1 MAFTRKA
8 LKAMGLTEEQ
18 VESIIEMHL
27 ETVEPLKAYKEDAEK
42 LPGVQA
48 ELDKAKADLEA
59 KEKDSWKVKYDALK
73 EEYDG
78 YKADVTNKESKAA
91 KEAAYRKLLKET
103 GMSEKRID
111 AVMKVTDLSS
121 VEFAEDGTVKDAE
134 KHIEFIKKEW
144 PEFIGTE
151 TVIGAKVETPPAVS
165 GGTGMTKESIMAI
178 KDRGERRAAIAANM
192 NLFENNGGN

>member
-1 MAFTRKA
+1 MALTRKS

-18 VESIIEMHL
+18 VESVIEMHL
-27 ETVEPLKAYKEDAEK
+27 ETVEPLKAYKDDADK
-42 LPGVQA
+42 LAGVQA

-59 KEKDSWKVKYDALK
+59 KDKDSWKVKYDALK

-78 YKADVTNKESKAA
+78 YKTDVTNKESKAA

-111 AVMKVTDLSS
+111 AVMKVTDLSA

>member
-1 MAFTRKA
+1 MALTRKS

-18 VESIIEMHL
+18 VESVIEMHL
-27 ETVEPLKAYKEDAEK
+27 ETVEPLKAYKDDADK
-42 LPGVQA
+42 LAGVQA
-48 ELDKAKADLEA
+48 ELGKAKADLEA
-59 KEKDSWKVKYDALK
+59 KDKESWKVKYDALK

-103 GMSEKRID
+103 GVSEKRID
-111 AVMKVTDLSS
+111 AVMKVTDLSA
-121 VEFAEDGTVKDAE
+121 VELAEDGAVKDAE
-134 KHIEFIKKEW
+134 KHGETIKQEW
-144 PEFIGTE
+144 AEFIGTD

>member
-1 MAFTRKA
+1 MALTRKS

-18 VESIIEMHL
+18 VDSVIEMHL
-27 ETVEPLKAYKEDAEK
+27 ETVEPLKAYKDDADK
-42 LPGVQA
+42 LAGVQA

-59 KEKDSWKVKYDALK
+59 KDKDSWKVKYDALK

-103 GMSEKRID
+103 GVSEKRID
-111 AVMKVTDLSS
+111 AVMKVTDLSA
-121 VEFAEDGTVKDAE
+121 VELAEDGAVKDAE
-134 KHIEFIKKEW
+134 KHGETIKQEW
-144 PEFIGTE
+144 AEFIGTD
-151 TVIGAKVETPPAVS
+151 TVIGAKVDTPPAGS

>member
-1 MAFTRKA
+1 MALTRKS

-18 VESIIEMHL
+18 VESVIEMHL
-27 ETVEPLKAYKEDAEK
+27 ETVEPLKAYKDDADK
-42 LPGVQA
+42 LAGVQA

-59 KEKDSWKVKYDALK
+59 KDKDSWKVKYDALK

-78 YKADVTNKESKAA
+78 YKTDVTNKESKAA
-91 KEAAYRKLLKET
+91 KEVAYRKLLKEA
-103 GMSEKRID
+103 GVSEKRID
-111 AVMKVTDLSS
+111 AVMKVTDLSA
-121 VEFAEDGTVKDAE
+121 VELAEDGAVKDAD
-134 KHIEFIKKEW
+134 KHGESIKKEW
-144 PEFIGTE
+144 AEFIGMD